1 MSEPIVFVSHF
12 RIKGGQTDALKEL
25 AGEVTERLFEAKP
38 HTLVFLSFADEARG
52 TISFLHVF
60 GDAHSMDLHLEG
72 ADERS
77 RAAYEFMEPAG
88 WEIYGS
94 PRADTIEEMR
104 QAAELAGV
112 VLTVES
118 DYVAGFIR
126 ASSS

>member
-12 RIKGGQTDALKEL
+12 RVRRGQTDALKEL
-25 AGEVTERLFEAKP
+25 AGEITERLFEAKP
-38 HTLVFLSFADEARG
+38 RTLVYLSYADEARG

-60 GDAHSMDLHLEG
+60 GDSDSMGFHFEG

-94 PRADTIEEMR
+94 PRADTIEEIR
-104 QAAELAGV
+104 QAAESEGV